1 MNQSEPDRPVAMPA
15 PARRRAIAFIVLI
28 GCVSLFAD
36 MTYEGGRSVAGPF
49 LGMLGASAV
58 IVSVVAGLGE
68 FLGYGVRYLSGRAAD
83 RSGRYWTIMGA
94 GYLINLLAV
103 PLLAFAWSWP
113 VAMLL
118 LITERLGRAIRAPI
132 RGAMLSH
139 AASQTGAGWGFGLHA
154 ALDQTGGLAGPLLV
168 AGLLALG
175 EGYHR
180 SFALLLIP
188 ALASLAVLAAARI
201 FYPDPRQLALPRT
214 RVELAAWP
222 GFGRLFRADTVAAA
236 LIGAGFADF
245 ALIAFHLT
253 GAGIV
258 PPAWIPLLYALAMA
272 MEGVAALVLG
282 WLLDRVGTMVMPMA
296 VVVAALAVPLVF
308 LGGPAAAVVG
318 AGLWG
323 IGTATQDTVFHALLS
338 RYLPQDRRATAYGLF
353 DAVRGTAWLVGSVV
367 LGLLYGVSLPGLVA
381 ASLVLQL
388 AALPVLLLRERH

>member
-1 MNQSEPDRPVAMPA
+1 MPAVRAFDRWGALVVDKSEQDRSVWMPVAT
-15 PARRRAIAFIVLI
+15 RRRAIAFIVLI
-28 GCVSLFAD
+28 GFVTLFAD

-83 RSGRYWTIMGA
+83 RGGPYWTIMGA

-139 AASQTGAGWGFGLHA
+139 ATSRTGAGWGFGLHA
-154 ALDQTGGLAGPLLV
+154 ALDQTGGLGGPLLV

-175 EGYHR
+175 VGYHR
-180 SFALLLIP
+180 SFALLLIL

-201 FYPDPRQLALPRT
+201 VYPDPRQLVLRRT

-222 GFGRLFRADTVAAA
+222 GFGRLFRADTVAAPCTWSPA
-236 LIGAGFADF
+236 EPPMMWMKAVDRSPHGVSRGAHADDAGPDSAGAGA
-245 ALIAFHLT
+245 
-253 GAGIV
+253 
-258 PPAWIPLLYALAMA
+258 
-272 MEGVAALVLG
+272 
-282 WLLDRVGTMVMPMA
+282 
-296 VVVAALAVPLVF
+296 
-308 LGGPAAAVVG
+308 PAAYGGGCARAAPRADRPVRARAGG
-318 AGLWG
+318 AR
-323 IGTATQDTVFHALLS
+323 HAHAHA
-338 RYLPQDRRATAYGLF
+338 RAPSPHAHAHARAARS
-353 DAVRGTAWLVGSVV
+353 DAG
-367 LGLLYGVSLPGLVA
+367 
-381 ASLVLQL
+381 
-388 AALPVLLLRERH
+388 